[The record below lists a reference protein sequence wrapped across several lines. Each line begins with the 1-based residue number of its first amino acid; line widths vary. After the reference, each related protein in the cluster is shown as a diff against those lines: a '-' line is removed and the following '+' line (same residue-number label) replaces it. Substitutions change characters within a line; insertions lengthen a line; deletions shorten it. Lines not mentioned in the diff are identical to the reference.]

1 MPVAKIKS
9 GQSELLSG
17 TIIDVE
23 TDLSRGLFAFSV
35 VGLPDK
41 AVEEA
46 KDRVNSAIK
55 NSGFDSPKAT
65 NQKVVISLA
74 PADIKK
80 EGSHFDLPIAIS
92 YLLASEQLDFQTSK
106 KLFLGELALDGGL
119 RKISGVLPIVKK
131 AKEEGFLEV
140 FVPKDN
146 EKEARLIKD
155 IKIIPVQNLEEVIK
169 ILKDPKNY
177 KENSFEHN
185 FDTEETTPEIDFADI
200 KGHESAKRSLTI
212 AASGGH
218 NVLMW
223 GPPGTGKTML
233 AKALASILPPLSYE
247 DIIEATSIHSVC
259 GILNDDFIK
268 TPPFRAP
275 HHTSSHVAIVGGGA
289 HLRPGEITLAH
300 KGLLFLDEF
309 PEFDRR
315 VIESLR
321 EPLEERKIRIARA
334 KGTAIFP
341 ADFILVTAMN
351 PCPCGNFGTKKSC
364 DCPPLTVLKY
374 QRKISG
380 PIIDRIDMNIEIGE
394 VEHKTLSSKEKSES
408 SKIVREKV
416 SRTREKQLARFKKLS
431 LPYKLNKEIKAKHIF
446 EASLITESAKNL
458 LNDIALK
465 LSISPR
471 SYHRIIRLA
480 RTIADLEEKENV
492 ENSHILEAIQ
502 YRQKKE
508 NL

>member
-1 MPVAKIKS
+1 
-9 GQSELLSG
+9 
-17 TIIDVE
+17 
-23 TDLSRGLFAFSV
+23 
-35 VGLPDK
+35 
-41 AVEEA
+41 
-46 KDRVNSAIK
+46 
-55 NSGFDSPKAT
+55 
-65 NQKVVISLA
+65 
-74 PADIKK
+74 
-80 EGSHFDLPIAIS
+80 
-92 YLLASEQLDFQTSK
+92 
-106 KLFLGELALDGGL
+106 
-119 RKISGVLPIVKK
+119 
-131 AKEEGFLEV
+131 
-140 FVPKDN
+140 
-146 EKEARLIKD
+146 
-155 IKIIPVQNLEEVIK
+155 
-169 ILKDPKNY
+169 
-177 KENSFEHN
+177 
-185 FDTEETTPEIDFADI
+185 
-200 KGHESAKRSLTI
+200 
-212 AASGGH
+212 
-218 NVLMW
+218 
-223 GPPGTGKTML
+223 ML
-233 AKALASILPPLSYE
+233 AKALSSILPPLSYE

-259 GILNDDFIK
+259 GILNDNFIK

-321 EPLEERKIRIARA
+321 EPLDERKIRIARA
-334 KGTAIFP
+334 KGTATFP

-364 DCPPLTVLKY
+364 DCPPLTVLRY

-408 SKIVREKV
+408 SKQVREKV
-416 SRTREKQLARFKKLS
+416 SRTREKQRARFKKLG
-431 LPYKLNKEIKAKHIF
+431 LPYKLNKEIKAKHIM
-446 EASLITESAKNL
+446 EACLLTKEAENL
-458 LNDIALK
+458 LNEIAVK

-492 ENSHILEAIQ
+492 ENPHILEAIQ

-508 NL
+508 SL